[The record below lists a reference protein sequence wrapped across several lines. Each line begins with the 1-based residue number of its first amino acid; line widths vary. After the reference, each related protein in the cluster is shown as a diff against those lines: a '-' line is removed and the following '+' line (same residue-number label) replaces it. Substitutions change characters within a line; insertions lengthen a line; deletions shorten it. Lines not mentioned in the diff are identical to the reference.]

1 MILLDPIFKLELLK
15 EYMSWRIDGAKERP
29 IGFEKWIKNYK
40 RRYHYPSPD
49 SLCMLATHC
58 YFCGKP
64 YNDARKP
71 TIDHFDPISKRE
83 TGEDTGRIRVICCK
97 QCNLA
102 KSDLH
107 PADYVRRLNIAS
119 MTGGVFKNYSKKDT
133 DMVSRQVSKIMDD
146 IINGAH
152 KVCYYTRKG
161 NYLPKNFIE
170 I

>member
-15 EYMSWRIDGAKERP
+15 EYMAWRIDGAKESP
-29 IGFEKWIKNYK
+29 IGFAKWIKNYK
-40 RRYHYPSPD
+40 RRYHYPSPE
-49 SLCMLATHC
+49 SLCIMATHC
-58 YFCGKP
+58 FYCCKP
-64 YNDARKP
+64 FNDARKP
-71 TIDHFDPISKRE
+71 TIDHFDPLSKRE
-83 TGEDTGRIRVICCK
+83 SGEGVGRIRVIGCK

-102 KSDLH
+102 KSNIH

-133 DMVSRQVSKIMDD
+133 ETVSRQVSKIMDD
-146 IINGAH
+146 IINGNH
-152 KVCYYTRKG
+152 KLCYYTRKG